1 LKLIYIVRLQLF
13 TKESGIKCL
22 ILGGKL
28 QALSSG
34 GREKWCDRKGDD
46 AHINFFYYSQLRKLE
61 EASILLQK
69 LLFPYF
75 ISHLFLSLRHKI
87 DSKHGTTTT
96 CVIVPCAILII
107 CFPNRSSNLLTI

>member
-28 QALSSG
+28 QSLSSG

-75 ISHLFLSLRHKI
+75 ISYLFLSLHPKI
-87 DSKHGTTTT
+87 DSKHGTTT